1 MLNDDALKLQA
12 LKYAESK
19 KIVNQRSID
28 AYIAGYR
35 LRHSATK
42 IMELEKMINDYKQ
55 NHDSAQDD
63 CGYGDLRGESFN
75 RRISEGSDALK
86 LSQDLE
92 VVKGRILEFNKKYN
106 RQ

>member
-1 MLNDDALKLQA
+1 MLNNNDLKLQA

-19 KIVNQRSID
+19 KIVNIKTIE

-35 LRHSATK
+35 LRHSATY
-42 IMELEKMINDYKQ
+42 IMELEKIIKEYKQ

-92 VVKGRILEFNKKYN
+92 VIKGRILQFNKKYN
-106 RQ
+106 K